1 MMAGK
6 VDQYRKQVTEEF
18 RAYSREVQSSLSQ
31 VATALSRGEYALAC
45 QMMSAISQ
53 AQASASVQMRSTLV
67 RHGFIS
73 REDTDD

>member
-1 MMAGK
+1 MMAK
-6 VDQYRKQVTEEF
+6 LDDQKRHLTTEF
-18 RAYSREVQSSLSQ
+18 RTYRDEIRD
-31 VATALSRGEYALAC
+31 ALRNVESALARGEYALAC

>member
-6 VDQYRKQVTEEF
+6 VDQYRQQVTDEF
-18 RAYSREVQSSLSQ
+18 KKYSKEVHGALAQ
-31 VATALSRGEYALAC
+31 VTQALSRGEYALAC